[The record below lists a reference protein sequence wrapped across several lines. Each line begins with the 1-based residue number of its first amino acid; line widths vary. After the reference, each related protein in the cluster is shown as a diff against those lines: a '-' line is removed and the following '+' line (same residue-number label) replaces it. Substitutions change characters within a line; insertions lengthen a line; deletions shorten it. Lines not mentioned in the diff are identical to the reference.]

1 MEVLIQLPMEVLA
14 TMGPRAPPTL
24 VAQGLGLL
32 LNELRDP
39 DPSASATHH
48 QLSKHLR
55 EPLVGVCL

>member
-1 MEVLIQLPMEVLA
+1 MQVLIQLPMEVLG

-39 DPSASATHH
+39 HPSASATQH
-48 QLSKHLR
+48 QLSMHLR
-55 EPLVGVCL
+55 

>member
-32 LNELRDP
+32 LNEVRDP
-39 DPSASATHH
+39 YPPFSATHDH
-48 QLSKHLR
+48 LSKHFR
-55 EPLVGVCL
+55 

>member
-24 VAQGLGLL
+24 LAQGLGLL
-32 LNELRDP
+32 FNELRDP
-39 DPSASATHH
+39 DPPASATDH

-55 EPLVGVCL
+55 YPFIGVCL